1 LKSFPR
7 RETARRGKK
16 RKKVLLFNNTIA
28 RIRFSAKS
36 AQGEKMPAKKKV
48 AKKAVKKVVA
58 KKVAKKAKKK

>member
-1 LKSFPR
+1 
-7 RETARRGKK
+7 
-16 RKKVLLFNNTIA
+16 LLFNNTID

-48 AKKAVKKVVA
+48 AKKAIKKVA